1 MGKRS
6 IKRSLLLLASVV
18 FIVQLACSLGAADNG
33 ETQPVDDAASPD
45 YAATEQALK
54 ATQDALANQAQ
65 QPTREI
71 VATTAVPPTQV
82 PPTPVP
88 PTPVPP
94 TNTPVPT
101 ATQGVITYSSGDTIF
116 FTDFDGVSDWDA
128 EWVHFSI
135 PDDAEY
141 IAYKDDGVMHIEIPT
156 TNTEVVV
163 LYEPLYFESGSDVYV
178 ETSFQNMGTHN
189 INNISVICRASEE
202 GFYEFSMLSG
212 GLWYIWYYDGAT
224 GNFRSLNDGGI
235 ADLDYDAPHTI
246 GASCIGNSLTF
257 YFDGEKVK
265 NGTIKN
271 SMLTEGWTGISVYA
285 YEWKDVKVDFDYFGI
300 MAP

>member
-6 IKRSLLLLASVV
+6 VKRSLLLLASIV

-54 ATQDALANQAQ
+54 ATQDALANQAE

-88 PTPVPP
+88 PT
-94 TNTPVPT
+94 NTPLPT

-116 FTDFDGVSDWDA
+116 FTDFDGPEDWD
-128 EWVHFSI
+128 
-135 PDDAEY
+135 PDWFHLALPEEADY
-141 IAYKDDGVMHIEIPT
+141 SAYKDDGVMHIDIPT

-163 LYEPLYFESGSDVYV
+163 MYEPLYFESGAADVYV
-178 ETSFQNMGTHN
+178 EAGFQNLSTHN
-189 INNISVICRASEE
+189 INNISVICRASDA
-202 GFYEFSMLSG
+202 GWYEFSILSG

-246 GASCIGNSLTF
+246 GASCVGNSLTL

-271 SMLTEGWTGISVYA
+271 SILKEGWTGLAVYA
-285 YEWKDVKVDFDYFGI
+285 GQWQDVVVDFDYFGI
-300 MAP
+300 MVP